1 MAALETWD
9 DLSELS
15 RGFMAARIIIAAA
28 ELEIFDHFEDEG
40 ATAEEVAASFG
51 GTDRAYVIVLNALAA
66 LGVIEK
72 QGGRYR
78 NTPLTQR
85 HLVTTKIGRASCR
98 ERV

>member
-28 ELEIFDHFEDEG
+28 ELEIFDHLEDEG
-40 ATAEEVAASFG
+40 ATAEEMAANFG

-66 LGVIEK
+66 LGLIEK
-72 QGGRYR
+72 KEGRYR

-85 HLVTTKIGRASCR
+85 HLVTTSPQYRGD
-98 ERV
+98 